1 MGTFFLASVELDPT
15 IVRNPENGMLEHGA
29 FKWITFDEMLKRV
42 GRFWFSDAV
51 RWAKEIV
58 QSETNEVDNPTIYS

>member
-1 MGTFFLASVELDPT
+1 MELDPT

-58 QSETNEVDNPTIYS
+58 QSETNESTIRQFIRESSVIT